1 MLVSQILIFTCYRK
15 YLKKIHTIADK
26 ELGDWP
32 ARWAMAGLFS
42 YHGDSLDSELLNL
55 STQLAKFPLL
65 GCYHTSPTLKIS
77 HYLLGYTLSLYLSVW
92 NSVQSLPVGKHHTNL
107 AQNQQ
112 VTQSTWA
119 QQQTS

>member
-55 STQLAKFPLL
+55 STQLAKFPLA
-65 GCYHTSPTLKIS
+65 CSYYTSPMFQNS
-77 HYLLGYTLSLYLSVW
+77 HGLL
-92 NSVQSLPVGKHHTNL
+92 
-107 AQNQQ
+107 
-112 VTQSTWA
+112 
-119 QQQTS
+119 